1 MSDDFVLPYS
11 KGVFWLSALALLCCY
26 SMTTSQ
32 ALLPVVMSQYGIS
45 QASVGY
51 AMSTTGI
58 SVLIFGIVSGLFI
71 SRFGAL
77 AGVVSGTAIMFLA
90 HLSFGLVSPSEWSVT
105 ASRFLHGIG
114 AGMGLP
120 AAMAFATSMLRGK
133 NATAYFGIF
142 TSMIAG
148 ANLIGPPL
156 GEWYFSSYGAGG
168 YFFVTA
174 IPGAVSLVIFFGL
187 LFRFGSR
194 QMSQKLNIH
203 YFALL
208 KRRDLQLPFIGLLV
222 IGSFWGYVI
231 SFIAVA
237 FAEQGLAVSLFFIPM
252 TCGLFFGRF
261 VGLRIARSY
270 SNNAVGLS
278 AVILTAAALF
288 TTSTLSGNLV
298 SVFAGAVFGLGYS
311 LAYPT
316 LGMWISNAVNE
327 EMRGQ
332 AVALTNTIFN
342 VVMFGAPAI
351 CAFWI
356 GYITILSYQFWL
368 SLVLGLAAAL
378 AFSLAAVAGKSG
390 GQR

>member
-1 MSDDFVLPYS
+1 MSDDFVPPYS
-11 KGVFWLSALALLCCY
+11 KGVFRLRAFALLCCF

-32 ALLPVVMSQYGIS
+32 ALLPVVMSDYGIS
-45 QASVGY
+45 QTSVGY

-58 SVLIFGIVSGLFI
+58 SVLIFGVVSGLFI

-77 AGVVSGTAIMFLA
+77 AGVVSGTAIMLVA

-105 ASRFLHGIG
+105 VSRFVHGIG

-120 AAMAFATSMLRGK
+120 AAMAFATVMLQGK

-156 GEWYFSSYGAGG
+156 GEWYLSTYGADG
-168 YFFVTA
+168 YFIVTA
-174 IPGAVSLVIFFGL
+174 VPGVVSLVIFIGL
-187 LFRFGSR
+187 LFKFGST
-194 QMSQKLNIH
+194 QMSRKSNIH
-203 YFALL
+203 YFSLL
-208 KRRDLQLPFIGLLV
+208 KRSDLQLPFIGLLV

-231 SFIAVA
+231 SFISVA
-237 FAEQGLAVSLFFIPM
+237 FADKGLAVSLFFIPM

-261 VGLRIARSY
+261 VGLKLARSY
-270 SNNAVGLS
+270 SNHAV
-278 AVILTAAALF
+278 ALTAVVLTATALF
-288 TTSTLSGNLV
+288 ATSTLSGDVV
-298 SVFAGAVFGLGYS
+298 SVVAGAVFGLGYS

-316 LGMWISNAVNE
+316 LSMWISNSVTE
-327 EMRGQ
+327 EIRGQ

-342 VVMFGAPAI
+342 VVMFGAPAV

-368 SLVLGLAAAL
+368 SLVLGLAAVL
-378 AFSLAAVAGKSG
+378 VFSLAKVTRDSSEPK
-390 GQR
+390 